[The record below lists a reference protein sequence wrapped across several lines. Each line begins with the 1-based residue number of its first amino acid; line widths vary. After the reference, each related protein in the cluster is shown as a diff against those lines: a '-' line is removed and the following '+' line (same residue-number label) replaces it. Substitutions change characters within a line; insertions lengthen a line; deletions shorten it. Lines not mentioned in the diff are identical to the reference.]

1 MIRLRPIQQQH
12 CSLSRWTFTAK
23 RACVVITDYEP
34 ERLAPLPPPAALG
47 VRGVCAVAARCCADT
62 IERSLACQR
71 AHVRAPAS
79 CALASK
85 PDRRWAARRR
95 AITTGGFIRNRV
107 LTLLRRPS
115 GGVRRSQGAAMHPA
129 PPPPGHSGR
138 PACYPTNGTPFLQ
151 RAANRAD
158 CRMRSHWGAMASRAS
173 AERLR
178 SPPRLPI
185 SAAED
190 GSP

>member
-1 MIRLRPIQQQH
+1 M
-12 CSLSRWTFTAK
+12 SKST
-23 RACVVITDYEP
+23 RA
-34 ERLAPLPPPAALG
+34 
-47 VRGVCAVAARCCADT
+47 
-62 IERSLACQR
+62 RS
-71 AHVRAPAS
+71 
-79 CALASK
+79 SK
-85 PDRRWAARRR
+85 PRAGFKARSKVGRKAAGHHHRRVHSKQA
-95 AITTGGFIRNRV
+95 RV

-178 SPPRLPI
+178 SPPPSPFRPRRTDHHDRHLWPRLRFR
-185 SAAED
+185 AAPLPSRPHPRSSSTAPARPT
-190 GSP
+190 GRRRRTIASMCR